1 MTKLYFFV
9 GVIFIIFMS
18 VLCGTVIGNY
28 RCRADI
34 AQKNIDSIK
43 TNQQQLLK
51 EKRVIN
57 ETVYKTGADDV
68 RRILRDKY
76 TIAE

>member
-9 GVIFIIFMS
+9 GAVFIVFMY
-18 VLCGTVIGNY
+18 VMCGTVIGNY
-28 RCRADI
+28 RCRAHI
-34 AQKNIDSIK
+34 AQENIDSLK

-51 EKRVIN
+51 EKRIIY
-57 ETVYKTGADDV
+57 ETVYKTAADDV
-68 RRILRDKY
+68 RRILHDKY

>member
-9 GVIFIIFMS
+9 GGVFIIFMS
-18 VLCGTVIGNY
+18 VLSGTVIGNY

-34 AQKNIDSIK
+34 AQENIDSIK
-43 TNQQQLLK
+43 TNQQELLK
-51 EKRVIN
+51 EKRIIN

-68 RRILRDKY
+68 RHILRDKY